1 LLETKRFVSPKNMLS
16 FVDQDLHQIYE
27 KIQSN
32 TRLSFEDGL
41 KLFQTH
47 DLLGLGKLAS
57 ILKERLHGPKV
68 YYVFNRHVNYS
79 NVCLNLCKFC
89 AFGRPPEHKEA
100 YELSIDEIIEKL
112 EASSGKIREI
122 HIVGG
127 LHPNLP
133 YQYYLDLLRAI
144 KDRFPEAQ
152 IKAFTCVEID
162 HLAKISGKTIEN
174 VLLDLKEA
182 GLSCLPGGGAEVFSE
197 RIRQKLCP
205 EKITGKKWLEITRIA
220 HELGIPSNATMLYGH
235 LETIEERL
243 EHLLAL
249 RELQDETNGFLC
261 FIPLP
266 FLPQKSYL
274 RKEVAPTTGFEDLKM
289 MAVSRLMLDNIPHL
303 KAYWVF
309 MGLKLAQVA
318 LHFGADDLHGTVLEE
333 KISEFSGAEE
343 EKALSRA
350 EIERLIREAGFEPVE
365 RDALYRPLSASTG
378 A

>member
-1 LLETKRFVSPKNMLS
+1 MFS
-16 FVDQDLHQIYE
+16 FTDRDLFFIWE
-27 KIQSN
+27 KVQAGE
-32 TRLSFEDGL
+32 RLTLEDGRR
-41 KLFQTH
+41 LFETS
-47 DLLGLGKLAS
+47 DLLGLGFMAS
-57 ILKERLHGPKV
+57 RVKERLHGKKV
-68 YYVFNRHVNYS
+68 FYVFNCHLNYT

-89 AFGRPPEHKEA
+89 AFGRPKGHPEA
-100 YELSIDEIIEKL
+100 YELSIEEALQKL
-112 EASSGKIREI
+112 KSRGPIREV

-127 LHPNLP
+127 LHPDLP
-133 YQYYLDLLRAI
+133 YQYYLDLLRAV
-144 KDRFPEAQ
+144 KEALPQAQ

-162 HLAKISGKTIEN
+162 HLAKIAGKEVQE

-205 EKITGKKWLEITRIA
+205 EKITGQRWLEITRLA
-220 HELGIPSNATMLYGH
+220 HQLGIPSNATMLYGH
-235 LETIEERL
+235 LETYEERL

-249 RELQDETNGFLC
+249 RDLQDETKGFLC

-289 MAVSRLMLDNIPHL
+289 IAVSRLMLDNIPHV

-343 EKALSRA
+343 EKALSRE

-365 RDALYRPLSASTG
+365 RDALYHAVKS
-378 A
+378 

>member
-1 LLETKRFVSPKNMLS
+1 MVPISDPHLLSLW
-16 FVDQDLHQIYE
+16 E
-27 KIQSN
+27 KVKVGE
-32 TRLSFEDGL
+32 RLSFEDGRY
-41 KLFQTH
+41 LFETN
-47 DLLGLGKLAS
+47 DLVGLGFMAS
-57 ILKERLHGPKV
+57 EVKNRLHGRKV
-68 YYVFNRHVNYS
+68 FYVFNRHLNYT
-79 NVCLNLCKFC
+79 NVCLNLCRFC
-89 AFGRPPEHKEA
+89 AFGRPKGHPESYEMSIEEA
-100 YELSIDEIIEKL
+100 VEKL
-112 EASSGKIREI
+112 KAGGPVREV

-127 LHPNLP
+127 LHPDLP
-133 YQYYLDLLRAI
+133 YEYYLDLLRAV
-144 KDRFPEAQ
+144 REALPQAQ

-162 HLAKISGKTIEN
+162 HLAKISGKTVEE

-197 RIRQKLCP
+197 RIHQKLCP
-205 EKITGKKWLEITRIA
+205 EKISGQRWLEITRIA
-220 HELGIPSNATMLYGH
+220 HKLGIPSNATMLYGH
-235 LETIEERL
+235 IETLEERL

-249 RELQDETNGFLC
+249 RELQDETQGFLC

-343 EKALSRA
+343 NKALTRQ

-365 RDALYRPLSASTG
+365 RDALYHPLT
-378 A
+378 